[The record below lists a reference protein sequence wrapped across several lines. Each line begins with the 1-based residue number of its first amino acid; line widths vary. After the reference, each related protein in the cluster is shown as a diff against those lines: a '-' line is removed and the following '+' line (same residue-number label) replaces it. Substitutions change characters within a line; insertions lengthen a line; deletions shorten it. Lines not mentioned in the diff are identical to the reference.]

1 MLLGVPI
8 FDASLVVLSRLR
20 RRKPVYS
27 ASRDHTYHR
36 LLQFGWSSNRAV
48 LAMQIAALVL
58 GCLAF
63 LALARSPL
71 IANLIFAGSVLAGI
85 LGIVLL
91 DRRRQWS

>member
-1 MLLGVPI
+1 
-8 FDASLVVLSRLR
+8 
-20 RRKPVYS
+20 
-27 ASRDHTYHR
+27 
-36 LLQFGWSSNRAV
+36 
-48 LAMQIAALVL
+48 MQIAALVL